1 MVNPAYLL
9 VDHLF
14 VVNFSFGFFV
24 FISYLHFLHSW
35 KPHKQAGKG
44 EESVCLC
51 GCRCR
56 GGGERGPSGMQV
68 FPLALFIFAFCIY
81 NVCCCCCCLLWLLLT
96 CQHTQTQTNL
106 WQRVSLFSW
115 LAFFITLTAGGWG
128 EWLHLW
134 FVLTA
139 ALNINKYFNNLF
151 IYLLNHPLRD
161 DMRLTFYILRNN
173 AFLRGYVFDLCNNCF
188 EKHIKTNQLNFCFLL
203 NFLSNIYLFYFMSF
217 FLGCFY
223 CCWFLSILF
232 FKLHTQK
239 LETFM
244 HLIRIRP

>member
-14 VVNFSFGFFV
+14 VVNISFGFFV

-56 GGGERGPSGMQV
+56 GRGKGAKWYASVSACSVYFCFLYLQRLLLLLLPVVASTYLSTYTNSDKFV
-68 FPLALFIFAFCIY
+68 AASVFIFMT
-81 NVCCCCCCLLWLLLT
+81 CLF
-96 CQHTQTQTNL
+96 HHPD
-106 WQRVSLFSW
+106 
-115 LAFFITLTAGGWG
+115 GGGLG

-161 DMRLTFYILRNN
+161 DMRLTFYILRIN

-203 NFLSNIYLFYFMSF
+203 NFLLNIIYFISCHFSLVAFTVADFLASF
-217 FLGCFY
+217 S
-223 CCWFLSILF
+223 LSSIRRSW
-232 FKLHTQK
+232 K
-239 LETFM
+239 
-244 HLIRIRP
+244 HLCI